1 MTIRVA
7 FNCSRLSL
15 TMAWVRLSRALVAS
29 SKYIILGLLTMAL
42 AIKSLCLCPP
52 DRLVPPSLTIVYI
65 PMGIS

>member
-42 AIKSLCLCPP
+42 AIKS
-52 DRLVPPSLTIVYI
+52 PSAFALRTGWY
-65 PMGIS
+65 PLH